1 MIFGKVLMK
10 EYCFHSIKKMILIL
24 HVCQGER
31 VNNKKNLLPSGLVL
45 CCIIYLEEEI
55 ATCVC
60 TRAESVEEARAL
72 QRG

>member
-1 MIFGKVLMK
+1 MNFGKVLIK
-10 EYCFHSIKKMILIL
+10 EYCFHSFKKMILIL
-24 HVCQGER
+24 QVCQGER
-31 VNNKKNLLPSGLVL
+31 VNTKKT
-45 CCIIYLEEEI
+45 CCQADQFYIKMIIFGEI